1 MFSINARL
9 INPESLD
16 PDDLLV
22 RCGFQK
28 GGPVQCTID
37 QSVIDWC
44 IKGKYV
50 PASPDRTLEFTAQPS
65 TEIGSGMV
73 IWNTPYARYQY
84 YGVVYGPNIPRID
97 RETGVLLGYFSPP
110 GKKKHPTDK
119 KLTYDKGQ
127 NANAGPF
134 WVERMKADHMG
145 DILDEARK
153 CAQEELRKHG

>member
-28 GGPVQCTID
+28 GGPVQCLID
-37 QSVIDWC
+37 ERVLEYSWP
-44 IKGKYV
+44 YV
-50 PASPDRTLEFTAQPS
+50 PAGPRRILEDSAGPT
-65 TEIGSGMV
+65 TEIGSGRV

-84 YGVVYGPNIPRID
+84 YGVVVTDEQGRTFVGPG
-97 RETGVLLGYFSPP
+97 E
-110 GKKKHPTDK
+110 KKPVVTNRPLKHDTA
-119 KLTYDKGQ
+119 Q
-127 NANAGPF
+127 NRLAGPF

-153 CAQEELRKHG
+153 RAQEELRKHG